1 MTGSRTREIVR
12 RSLGALTVTALLG
25 AAVAVAAG
33 LSWPGPVRATD
44 AVPASTLPPPASRQP
59 TAGSTM
65 SPTRTIVPTRTISPT
80 RTSSPTRSTAPARA
94 TSPTPKTPPTPKM
107 SPTPTQSASASVG
120 NPGIAMTARPDPD
133 GSFFVSE
140 VITLP
145 AAVTEVAVRPASI
158 GDAGI
163 GFERLRPTATNVEV
177 TAGGRALV
185 VPDGPITSEVTLH
198 WASPTKQLQLRYR
211 LSQVNVASAHAKP
224 GRALAAFGS
233 LLGRM
238 PADLPVTVVVTGKTV
253 LSLTCPQLPLATMT
267 CGAGKAPQFRTLQ
280 PIPFDRSRVLVQ
292 YDRPVRR

>member
-1 MTGSRTREIVR
+1 VTGSRTREIVR

-44 AVPASTLPPPASRQP
+44 AVPANTLASPASRQP
-59 TAGSTM
+59 TAGSTL
-65 SPTRTIVPTRTISPT
+65 SPTRTTVPTRTISPT

-94 TSPTPKTPPTPKM
+94 ISPTPKT
-107 SPTPTQSASASVG
+107 SPTPTQSANAPVG

-163 GFERLRPTATNVEV
+163 GFGRLRPTATNVDV
-177 TAGGRALV
+177 TAGGQALV

-198 WASPTKQLQLRYR
+198 WSSPTKQVQLRYR
-211 LSQVNVASAHAKP
+211 LSQVSVASAHAKP

-253 LSLTCPQLPLATMT
+253 LSLTCPQLTLATMT

>member
-44 AVPASTLPPPASRQP
+44 AVPASSVPPPGSRQP

-65 SPTRTIVPTRTISPT
+65 SPTRTTVPTRTISPT
-80 RTSSPTRSTAPARA
+80 RPSSPSRSTAPTRA
-94 TSPTPKTPPTPKM
+94 ISPTPKT
-107 SPTPTQSASASVG
+107 SPTPTQSANAPVG

-163 GFERLRPTATNVEV
+163 GFGRLRPTATNVDV
-177 TAGGRALV
+177 TAGGQALV

-198 WASPTKQLQLRYR
+198 WSSPTKQVQLRYR
-211 LSQVNVASAHAKP
+211 LSQVSVASAHAKP

-238 PADLPVTVVVTGKTV
+238 PADLPVTVIVTGKTV

>member
-1 MTGSRTREIVR
+1 VPGSRVREVVR
-12 RSLGALTVTALLG
+12 RSLGALTATALLG
-25 AAVAVAAG
+25 AAVAVGAG
-33 LSWPGPVRATD
+33 LSWPGTVRATD
-44 AVPASTLPPPASRQP
+44 SAPASAVPSPASRQP
-59 TAGSTM
+59 AAGPSA
-65 SPTRTIVPTRTISPT
+65 SPTRTVVPTRTISP
-80 RTSSPTRSTAPARA
+80 APK
-94 TSPTPKTPPTPKM
+94 TSPTPTHRAS
-107 SPTPTQSASASVG
+107 SPIG
-120 NPGIAMTARPDPD
+120 NPGIAITARPDPD

-163 GFERLRPTATNVEV
+163 GFQRLRPNATNVEV
-177 TAGGRALV
+177 TAGGQALV

-198 WASPTKQLQLRYR
+198 WGSPAQRVQLHYR
-211 LSQVNVASAHAKP
+211 LSGVSVASAHAKP

-233 LLGRM
+233 LLDRM

-253 LSLTCPQLPLATMT
+253 LSLTCPQLPLATMA

>member
-44 AVPASTLPPPASRQP
+44 AVPASTVPPPGSRQP

-65 SPTRTIVPTRTISPT
+65 SPTRTTVPTRTISPT
-80 RTSSPTRSTAPARA
+80 RPSSPSRSTAPARA
-94 TSPTPKTPPTPKM
+94 ISPTPKT
-107 SPTPTQSASASVG
+107 SPTPTQSANAPVG

-163 GFERLRPTATNVEV
+163 GFGRLRPTATNVDV
-177 TAGGRALV
+177 TAGGQALV

-198 WASPTKQLQLRYR
+198 WSSPTKQVQLRYR
-211 LSQVNVASAHAKP
+211 LSQVSVASAHAKP

-238 PADLPVTVVVTGKTV
+238 PADLPVTVIVTGKTV

>member
-1 MTGSRTREIVR
+1 MPGSRAREIVR

-33 LSWPGPVRATD
+33 LGWPGPVRATD
-44 AVPASTLPPPASRQP
+44 AVPASGVPSR
-59 TAGSTM
+59 TV
-65 SPTRTIVPTRTISPT
+65 VPTRTISPS
-80 RTSSPTRSTAPARA
+80 RTTSPSHTP
-94 TSPTPKTPPTPKM
+94 SPTPKTSPIPKP
-107 SPTPTQSASASVG
+107 SPTPTQTSSGHVG
-120 NPGIAMTARPDPD
+120 VPGIALTARPDPD

-145 AAVTEVAVRPASI
+145 EAVTEVAVRPASI

-163 GFERLRPTATNVEV
+163 GFERLRPAATNVEV
-177 TAGGRALV
+177 TAGGQALV

-198 WASPTKQLQLRYR
+198 WASPTKQVQLRYR
-211 LSQVNVASAHAKP
+211 LSQVSIASAHAKP

-267 CGAGKAPQFRTLQ
+267 CGAGKAPQVRTLQ

>member
-1 MTGSRTREIVR
+1 MTASRTREIVR

-44 AVPASTLPPPASRQP
+44 AVPASTVPPPGSRQP
-59 TAGSTM
+59 TAGSTV
-65 SPTRTIVPTRTISPT
+65 SPTRTTVPTRTISPT
-80 RTSSPTRSTAPARA
+80 RPSSPSRSTAPARA
-94 TSPTPKTPPTPKM
+94 ISDETPTPKT
-107 SPTPTQSASASVG
+107 SPTPTQSANAPVG

-163 GFERLRPTATNVEV
+163 GFERLRPTATNVDV
-177 TAGGRALV
+177 TAGGQALV

>member
-1 MTGSRTREIVR
+1 MPGSRAREIVR

-33 LSWPGPVRATD
+33 LGWPGPVRATD
-44 AVPASTLPPPASRQP
+44 AVPASGVPSR
-59 TAGSTM
+59 TV
-65 SPTRTIVPTRTISPT
+65 VPTRTISPS
-80 RTSSPTRSTAPARA
+80 RTTSPSHTP
-94 TSPTPKTPPTPKM
+94 SPTPKTSPIPKP
-107 SPTPTQSASASVG
+107 SPTPTQSSSGHVG
-120 NPGIAMTARPDPD
+120 VPGIALTARPDPD

-145 AAVTEVAVRPASI
+145 EAVTEVAVRPASI

-163 GFERLRPTATNVEV
+163 GFERLRPAATNVEV
-177 TAGGRALV
+177 TAGGQALV

-198 WASPTKQLQLRYR
+198 WASPTKQVQLRYR
-211 LSQVNVASAHAKP
+211 LSQVSIASAHAKP

-292 YDRPVRR
+292 YDRPARR

>member
-1 MTGSRTREIVR
+1 VAESCVREIVR

-25 AAVAVAAG
+25 AAVAVSAG
-33 LSWPGPVRATD
+33 LSWPGTVRATVGAPAS
-44 AVPASTLPPPASRQP
+44 AVPSPASRQP
-59 TAGSTM
+59 AAGPSA

-80 RTSSPTRSTAPARA
+80 
-94 TSPTPKTPPTPKM
+94 PKT
-107 SPTPTQSASASVG
+107 SPTPTQSASGPVG
-120 NPGIAMTARPDPD
+120 NPGIVITARPDPD

-145 AAVTEVAVRPASI
+145 EAVTEVAVRPASI

-163 GFERLRPTATNVEV
+163 GFERLRPMAINVEV
-177 TAGGRALV
+177 TAGGGQALV
-185 VPDGPITSEVTLH
+185 VPDGPITSEVTLR
-198 WASPTKQLQLRYR
+198 WGSPTQQVQLRYR
-211 LSQVNVASAHAKP
+211 LSGVGVASAHAKP

-233 LLGRM
+233 LLDRM

-253 LSLTCPQLPLATMT
+253 LSLTCPQLPLAAMA
-267 CGAGKAPQFRTLQ
+267 CGAGKAPQFRTLH

>member
-1 MTGSRTREIVR
+1 VTASRTREIVR
-12 RSLGALTVTALLG
+12 RSLGAVTVTALLG

-94 TSPTPKTPPTPKM
+94 TSPTPKT
-107 SPTPTQSASASVG
+107 SPTPTQSASAPVG
-120 NPGIAMTARPDPD
+120 NPGIAMTARPNPD

-140 VITLP
+140 VIILP

-163 GFERLRPTATNVEV
+163 GFERLRPAATNVEV
-177 TAGGRALV
+177 TAGGQGLV

-292 YDRPVRR
+292 YDRPARR

>member
-1 MTGSRTREIVR
+1 VTASRTREIVR

-94 TSPTPKTPPTPKM
+94 TSPTPKT
-107 SPTPTQSASASVG
+107 SPTPTQSASAPVG
-120 NPGIAMTARPDPD
+120 NPGIAMTARPNPD

-140 VITLP
+140 VIILP

-163 GFERLRPTATNVEV
+163 GFERLRPAATNVEV
-177 TAGGRALV
+177 TAGGQGLV

>member
-1 MTGSRTREIVR
+1 VPGSRAREIVR

-44 AVPASTLPPPASRQP
+44 AVPASGVPSR
-59 TAGSTM
+59 TV
-65 SPTRTIVPTRTISPT
+65 VPTRTISPS
-80 RTSSPTRSTAPARA
+80 RTTSPSHTP
-94 TSPTPKTPPTPKM
+94 SPTPKTSPIPKP
-107 SPTPTQSASASVG
+107 SPTPTQSSSGHVG
-120 NPGIAMTARPDPD
+120 VPGIALTARPDPD

-145 AAVTEVAVRPASI
+145 EAVTEVAVRPASI

-177 TAGGRALV
+177 TAGGQALV

-198 WASPTKQLQLRYR
+198 WASPTKQVQLRYR
-211 LSQVNVASAHAKP
+211 LSQVSIASAHAKP

-267 CGAGKAPQFRTLQ
+267 CGAGKVPQFRTLQ

-292 YDRPVRR
+292 YDRPARR

>member
-1 MTGSRTREIVR
+1 
-12 RSLGALTVTALLG
+12 
-25 AAVAVAAG
+25 
-33 LSWPGPVRATD
+33 
-44 AVPASTLPPPASRQP
+44 
-59 TAGSTM
+59 
-65 SPTRTIVPTRTISPT
+65 
-80 RTSSPTRSTAPARA
+80 
-94 TSPTPKTPPTPKM
+94 
-107 SPTPTQSASASVG
+107 
-120 NPGIAMTARPDPD
+120 MTARPNPD

-140 VITLP
+140 VIILP

-163 GFERLRPTATNVEV
+163 GFERLRPAATNVEV
-177 TAGGRALV
+177 TAGGQGLV

-198 WASPTKQLQLRYR
+198 WSSPTKQVQLRYR
-211 LSQVNVASAHAKP
+211 LSQVSVASAHAKP

>member
-44 AVPASTLPPPASRQP
+44 AVPASSVPPPGSRQP

-65 SPTRTIVPTRTISPT
+65 SPTRTTVPTRTISPT
-80 RTSSPTRSTAPARA
+80 RPSSPSRSTAPARA
-94 TSPTPKTPPTPKM
+94 ISPTPKT
-107 SPTPTQSASASVG
+107 SPTPTQSANAPVG

-163 GFERLRPTATNVEV
+163 GFGRLRPTATNVDV
-177 TAGGRALV
+177 TAGGQALV

-198 WASPTKQLQLRYR
+198 WSSPTKQVQLRYR
-211 LSQVNVASAHAKP
+211 LSQVSVASAHAKP

-238 PADLPVTVVVTGKTV
+238 PADLPVTVIVTGKTV

>member
-1 MTGSRTREIVR
+1 MPGSRAREIVR

-44 AVPASTLPPPASRQP
+44 AVPASGVPSR
-59 TAGSTM
+59 TV
-65 SPTRTIVPTRTISPT
+65 VPTRTISPS
-80 RTSSPTRSTAPARA
+80 RTTSPSHTP
-94 TSPTPKTPPTPKM
+94 SPTPKTSPIPKP
-107 SPTPTQSASASVG
+107 SPTPTQSSSGHVG
-120 NPGIAMTARPDPD
+120 VPGIALTARPDPD

-145 AAVTEVAVRPASI
+145 EAVTEVAVRPASI

-163 GFERLRPTATNVEV
+163 GFERLRPAATNVEV
-177 TAGGRALV
+177 TAGGQALV

-198 WASPTKQLQLRYR
+198 WASPTKQVQLRYR
-211 LSQVNVASAHAKP
+211 LSQVSIASAHAKP

-292 YDRPVRR
+292 YDRPARR

>member
-1 MTGSRTREIVR
+1 
-12 RSLGALTVTALLG
+12 LTVTALLG

-44 AVPASTLPPPASRQP
+44 AVPASGVPSR
-59 TAGSTM
+59 TV
-65 SPTRTIVPTRTISPT
+65 VPTRTISPS
-80 RTSSPTRSTAPARA
+80 RTTSPSHTP
-94 TSPTPKTPPTPKM
+94 SPTPKTSPIPKP
-107 SPTPTQSASASVG
+107 SPTPTQSSSGHVG
-120 NPGIAMTARPDPD
+120 VPGIALTARPDPD

-145 AAVTEVAVRPASI
+145 EAVTEVAVRPASI

-163 GFERLRPTATNVEV
+163 GFERLRPAATNVEV
-177 TAGGRALV
+177 TAGGQALV

-198 WASPTKQLQLRYR
+198 WASPTKQVQLRYR
-211 LSQVNVASAHAKP
+211 LSQVSIASAHAKP

-292 YDRPVRR
+292 YDRPARR

>member
-1 MTGSRTREIVR
+1 VPGSRAREIVR

-44 AVPASTLPPPASRQP
+44 AVPASGVPSR
-59 TAGSTM
+59 TV
-65 SPTRTIVPTRTISPT
+65 VPTRTISPS
-80 RTSSPTRSTAPARA
+80 RTTSPSHTP
-94 TSPTPKTPPTPKM
+94 SPTPKTSPIPKP
-107 SPTPTQSASASVG
+107 SPTPTQSSSGHVG
-120 NPGIAMTARPDPD
+120 VPGIALTARPDPD

-145 AAVTEVAVRPASI
+145 EAVTEVAVRPASI

-163 GFERLRPTATNVEV
+163 GFERLRPAATNVEV
-177 TAGGRALV
+177 TAGGQALV

-198 WASPTKQLQLRYR
+198 WASPTKQVQLRYR
-211 LSQVNVASAHAKP
+211 LSQVSIASAHAKP

-292 YDRPVRR
+292 YDRPARR

>member
-1 MTGSRTREIVR
+1 VPGSRAREIVR

-33 LSWPGPVRATD
+33 LGWPGPVRATD
-44 AVPASTLPPPASRQP
+44 AVPASGVPSR
-59 TAGSTM
+59 TV
-65 SPTRTIVPTRTISPT
+65 VPTRTISPS
-80 RTSSPTRSTAPARA
+80 RTTSPSHTP
-94 TSPTPKTPPTPKM
+94 SPTPKTSPIPKP
-107 SPTPTQSASASVG
+107 SPTPTQSSSGHVG
-120 NPGIAMTARPDPD
+120 VPGIALTARPDPD

-145 AAVTEVAVRPASI
+145 EAVTEVAVRPASI

-163 GFERLRPTATNVEV
+163 GFERLRPAATNVEV
-177 TAGGRALV
+177 TAGGQALV

-198 WASPTKQLQLRYR
+198 WASPTKQVQLRYR
-211 LSQVNVASAHAKP
+211 LSQVSIASAHAKP

-253 LSLTCPQLPLATMT
+253 LSLTCPQLSLATMT

-280 PIPFDRSRVLVQ
+280 PIPFERSRVLVQ

>member
-1 MTGSRTREIVR
+1 VPGSRAREIVR

-33 LSWPGPVRATD
+33 LGWPGPVRATD
-44 AVPASTLPPPASRQP
+44 AVPASGVPSR
-59 TAGSTM
+59 TV
-65 SPTRTIVPTRTISPT
+65 VPTRTISPS
-80 RTSSPTRSTAPARA
+80 RTTSPSHTP
-94 TSPTPKTPPTPKM
+94 SPTPKTSPIPKP
-107 SPTPTQSASASVG
+107 SPTPTQSSSGHVG
-120 NPGIAMTARPDPD
+120 VPGIALTARPDPD

-145 AAVTEVAVRPASI
+145 EAVTEVAVRPASI

-163 GFERLRPTATNVEV
+163 GFERLRPAATNVEV
-177 TAGGRALV
+177 TAGGQALV

-198 WASPTKQLQLRYR
+198 WASPTKQVQLRYR
-211 LSQVNVASAHAKP
+211 LSQVSIASAHAKP

-292 YDRPVRR
+292 YDRPARR

>member
-1 MTGSRTREIVR
+1 
-12 RSLGALTVTALLG
+12 
-25 AAVAVAAG
+25 
-33 LSWPGPVRATD
+33 
-44 AVPASTLPPPASRQP
+44 
-59 TAGSTM
+59 
-65 SPTRTIVPTRTISPT
+65 
-80 RTSSPTRSTAPARA
+80 
-94 TSPTPKTPPTPKM
+94 
-107 SPTPTQSASASVG
+107 
-120 NPGIAMTARPDPD
+120 MTARPDPD

-145 AAVTEVAVRPASI
+145 EAVTEVAVRPASI

-163 GFERLRPTATNVEV
+163 GFERLRPAATNVEV
-177 TAGGRALV
+177 TAGGQGLV

>member
-1 MTGSRTREIVR
+1 VPGSRAREIVR

-33 LSWPGPVRATD
+33 LGWPGPVRATD
-44 AVPASTLPPPASRQP
+44 AVPASGVPSR
-59 TAGSTM
+59 TV
-65 SPTRTIVPTRTISPT
+65 VPTRTISPS
-80 RTSSPTRSTAPARA
+80 RTTSPSHTP
-94 TSPTPKTPPTPKM
+94 SPTPKTSPIPKP
-107 SPTPTQSASASVG
+107 SPTPTQSSSGHVG
-120 NPGIAMTARPDPD
+120 VPGIALTARPDPD

-145 AAVTEVAVRPASI
+145 EAVTEVAVRPASI

-163 GFERLRPTATNVEV
+163 GFERLRPAATNVEV
-177 TAGGRALV
+177 TAGGQALV

-198 WASPTKQLQLRYR
+198 WASPTKQVQLRYR
-211 LSQVNVASAHAKP
+211 LSQVSIASAHAKP

-280 PIPFDRSRVLVQ
+280 SIPFDRSRVLVQ

>member
-1 MTGSRTREIVR
+1 VPGSRVREIVR

-44 AVPASTLPPPASRQP
+44 AVPASTLPPQASLHP

-65 SPTRTIVPTRTISPT
+65 SPTRTAVPTRTISPT

-94 TSPTPKTPPTPKM
+94 ISPTPKT
-107 SPTPTQSASASVG
+107 SPTPTQSASAPVG

-177 TAGGRALV
+177 TAGGQALV